1 MPHRRGE
8 WNLSNKTKKY
18 LKIHKLSDTERGKQR
33 WSHLKGPEMIE
44 EPLFALFKLFTWYLS
59 MVWEYSVFQFDSKK
73 PLDNFC
79 FQILEKRKLDVF
91 YSSAFV

>member
-44 EPLFALFKLFTWYLS
+44 EPLFALFKLLPDIYQWFEST
-59 MVWEYSVFQFDSKK
+59 QFFNLIPKS
-73 PLDNFC
+73 L
-79 FQILEKRKLDVF
+79 
-91 YSSAFV
+91 